1 MFGKQPKDELPSDP
15 TEFFD
20 MMMSSELAKMEEK
33 PEPIELFD
41 PVKEEPEELVEKSET
56 VRNVEQISKIV
67 SPYFIVLVGLILYEK
82 NFFFGTIA
90 IAIGIVSLLKFSR
103 RDVNNFLN
111 YIKEFFNSSEPKL

>member
-1 MFGKQPKDELPSDP
+1 MFGKKPQEEKPSDP

-33 PEPIELFD
+33 PEQIELFD
-41 PVKEEPEELVEKSET
+41 SVKEEPEELIEKSET

-67 SPYFIVLVGLILYEK
+67 SPYFIVLVGLILHEK
-82 NFFFGTIA
+82 NFFFGTLA

-103 RDVNNFLN
+103 RDLTNFLN
-111 YIKEFFNSSEPKL
+111 YIKEFFGSNEPKI

>member
-1 MFGKQPKDELPSDP
+1 MFGKRPQEENPPDP

-33 PEPIELFD
+33 PEQIELFD
-41 PVKEEPEELVEKSET
+41 SVKEEPEELIEKSET

-103 RDVNNFLN
+103 RDFTNFLN
-111 YIKEFFNSSEPKL
+111 YIKEFFSSNEPKI